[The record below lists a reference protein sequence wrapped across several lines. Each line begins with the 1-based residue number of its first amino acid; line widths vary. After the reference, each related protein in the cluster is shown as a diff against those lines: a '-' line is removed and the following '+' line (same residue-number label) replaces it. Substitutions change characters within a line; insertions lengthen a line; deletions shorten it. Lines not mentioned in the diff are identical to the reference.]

1 MNKMQ
6 QRKLRRLNCPG
17 MRKACQI
24 LINACLSCLQ
34 VKDPSKMKFPL
45 KLLESSELNE
55 VVQIDHQKICMTD
68 TGYNQILVIIDYPP
82 CDRVVPFV
90 PCRTGSRFYSY
101 LPLGTLSLFPCSD
114 PSEEIASQF
123 VVFLY
128 PNQVPKPVPRLHML
142 FQCHNFSCHLP
153 RVVDVILVFDAIGVL
168 LPRIRGTKDFIS
180 CLHER
185 VKQETARIEWSVWCK
200 TAQAQLKQRK
210 KYDKMILEAR
220 YQKRWHSMYDCLRM
234 SSRQRGQKN
243 GEDPL
248 W

>member
-1 MNKMQ
+1 MGTSFYLDPSHAGMSYYRSGIKQRWLFRSHAQIKHQEMNKMQ
-6 QRKLRRLNCPG
+6 QRKLRRFNCPG

-82 CDRVVPFV
+82 CDRVAPFV

-114 PSEEIASQF
+114 PSGEIASQF
-123 VVFLY
+123 VVFRY
-128 PNQVPKPVPRLHML
+128 PNQVP
-142 FQCHNFSCHLP
+142 
-153 RVVDVILVFDAIGVL
+153 
-168 LPRIRGTKDFIS
+168 
-180 CLHER
+180 
-185 VKQETARIEWSVWCK
+185 
-200 TAQAQLKQRK
+200 
-210 KYDKMILEAR
+210 
-220 YQKRWHSMYDCLRM
+220 
-234 SSRQRGQKN
+234 
-243 GEDPL
+243 
-248 W
+248 